1 MSLHKLTAGDGYM
14 YLIRQV
20 AAADDTARGRASL
33 GDYYSSKGETPGRWM
48 GRGLAA
54 LSAAPAGVADGQTGD
69 PWKVAAGS
77 EVTEMQMKA
86 LFGQG
91 LHPNREEIV
100 KALLAQGTPLKDAEK
115 AGRLG
120 YKFRV
125 EPDQAN
131 EFRTRL
137 KSAYED
143 HNRAAQQ
150 PPWTPIGEATRAG
163 IRTRVAT
170 EVFTAHYQRAPKD
183 SRELSGFIARNT
195 RTATKTVA
203 GYDLTFTPVK
213 SISTVWGLA
222 PRALSEAIEALHHEA
237 IADTLRWAEDHVAF
251 TRMGTNGVAQVKA
264 TGLIAAAFDH
274 RDSRAGDPNLH
285 THVVVSNKVQAIGP
299 DGIPRWLALDGQILY
314 RNAVAL
320 SEQYNTLIE
329 GKLVERLGF
338 TFKDVPT
345 AAGRRSVREIDG
357 VPPELL
363 EAYSSRRTAIV
374 DRVGDLA
381 TAFQREH
388 GREPTTVEFLALS
401 QKATTESRQA
411 KHAPRS
417 LAEQRDEWRRQAIQI
432 LGSVRDLDEMIATIS
447 GRTTKRVALTDE
459 LVASLAASV
468 IATVSSERAT
478 WRVQHVRAEAERQLR
493 GNSCYA
499 DSQHAAD
506 RIVAAALGDRSIQI
520 SRHVDEERNE
530 PAFLRRNDGA
540 SVYRQH
546 HSTVYTSAE
555 VMAAERRILSAAAL
569 GGGRVADD
577 TSIGLALLE
586 AHAQGGTLNDG
597 QQALVREMAS
607 SGARVQLALAPA
619 GTGKTTAMAAL
630 ASAWRN
636 SGGTVVGLAPTAG
649 AAEVLAGDLGT
660 ETDTIAKLVQLANP
674 DPRYPVTA
682 DDPARHWFDRI
693 DSSTL
698 IVVDEA
704 GKASTG
710 ELDAVICYA
719 MARGASVRL
728 VGDDHQLSS
737 VSAGG
742 VLRDIAARH
751 DALTLSEV
759 VRFGDTDRGK
769 AEGAA
774 SLALRRGDPTGIAFY
789 LDHNRIHVGA
799 DATAADLAYTAWVGD
814 LIAGRDS
821 ILLAPTNPLVAELN
835 ERARADR
842 LRLFPTEQVGPTV
855 TLGDKLTASA
865 GDWITTRENARWLRT
880 GDRTWVKNGHRWV
893 IRAVNDDGSLTVS
906 LLHGNPED
914 VLRLPAHYV
923 KSHTTLGYASTID
936 VRQGTTADTCHVVG
950 GDRLNRQQLY
960 VALTRGRAE
969 NHLYF
974 STSEADPHQILTPKA
989 LHPPTAADILA
1000 DILQR
1005 DDRQL
1010 SAHTEIANEND
1021 ATLRLG
1027 KAAAMYTDALH
1038 TVATVQ
1044 AGTETM
1050 RAIDAAADALPL
1062 GLRECGAWPVLRRH
1076 LALLA
1081 VDGHDP
1087 ADALAHAAAR
1097 GDLSDANDAAAVLDW
1112 RLPPVSGG
1120 SGPGHGPLQWLD
1132 PIPDALAA
1140 GDAGDYLRARADLVA
1155 ELAEQVR
1162 AVAHTWSAATVPTWG
1177 RALTEHPRL
1186 LAEVAVFRASH
1197 NVDPA
1202 DSRITGP
1209 SQFVTR
1215 SAMTQK
1221 AILKRLDKAIR
1232 ATDLGAARW
1241 RTVAESLDRRITR
1254 DPYWPQLATHLDDAA
1269 RAGADIK
1276 ALLADAMDRGG
1287 PLPDELPAAALWW
1300 RLAGSLSPA
1309 TLDSANSRL
1318 RPEWTTELHRILGS
1332 RIAETVTADPAWPS
1346 LVAAVAAS
1354 DWPPAEI
1361 LEAAAEH
1368 MHDLAAVGDVR
1379 PDQICRLL
1387 AYRVELLSSG
1397 ASSAFRDVPHPGADA
1412 AQQSPDAGADLHAE
1426 PAHDPLYEP
1435 PPDPYD
1441 LDYGYADDSLGDLD
1455 FDDLPRY
1462 RPTPSTVDADLTE
1475 LRRQRDAAR
1484 REVAALTDAIFRLGG
1499 GPAEAAAAAAL
1510 TELHRRH
1517 SEQRPYQH
1525 QLAHAHAEWVAAE
1538 HRRDTHHS
1546 LLAQLATGIA
1556 VARAKNNK
1564 KDNDLADR
1572 FQAHRDE
1579 LVQNTTAVDTA
1590 AAEARTE
1597 RDAAHAALLDIA
1609 GGPDGI
1615 VTDSDLDATRRAAVD
1630 ADIAALQRAR
1640 IHARDLDNQV
1650 YRAEAATARIFAQQ
1664 PRGDFD
1670 LSRELDQMR
1679 EEIELV
1685 ESAGLRSPATVYA
1698 DCPAEVAADLSAP
1711 AQTVVSNLVDS
1722 DMAVQLL
1729 HVGDNSAEKAAII
1742 RAVALAAHHSDAKV
1756 LAIPASPAAAD
1767 HARRRRY
1774 SDAIAT
1780 PAEAIDKLT
1789 TGEWKPPPGTLLIA
1803 DDADQLDDAQLRR
1816 LATYAGSTNTKL
1828 LLVTRTTAA
1837 AGPTRHLTAALATTL
1852 PWSQHFGDTSS
1863 AAADSALARA
1873 ATYLEELATTPPDDP
1888 HREATALLTRRDNLI
1903 GVYRNLATPPPARTR
1918 GLDAI
1923 PVRDVGLNL

>member
-20 AAADDTARGRASL
+20 AAADDTARGRGAL
-33 GDYYSSKGETPGRWM
+33 GDYYSSKGETPGRWL
-48 GRGLAA
+48 GSGLAA
-54 LSAAPAGVADGQTGD
+54 LSEPRGLAAAAGTD
-69 PWKVAAGS
+69 PWMVAEGS
-77 EVTEMQMKA
+77 EVTETQMKA
-86 LFGQG
+86 LFGLG
-91 LHPNREEIV
+91 LHPNQDKIV
-100 KALLAQGTPLKDAEK
+100 TALTVQGTPQPHAEK
-115 AGRLG
+115 AARLG
-120 YKFRV
+120 DKFRV
-125 EPDQAN
+125 YADEGN
-131 EFRTRL
+131 EFRSRL
-137 KSAYED
+137 KMAYED
-143 HNRAAQQ
+143 YNRTVEM
-150 PPWTPIGEATRAG
+150 PPWSPIGEATRAA
-163 IRTRVAT
+163 IRTAVAT
-170 EVFTAHYQRAPKD
+170 EVFTAQYQRAPKD

-195 RTATKTVA
+195 RAATTAVA

-237 IADTLRWAEDHVAF
+237 IAETLQWAEKHVAF
-251 TRMGTNGVAQVKA
+251 TRMGTNGIAQVET

-285 THVVVSNKVQAIGP
+285 THVVVSNKVQAIGA
-299 DGIPRWLALDGQILY
+299 DGIARWLALDGQMLY
-314 RNAVAL
+314 RNKVVL
-320 SEQYNTLIE
+320 SEQYNTRIE
-329 GKLVERLGF
+329 RKLVERLGF
-338 TFKDVPT
+338 SFKDVQT
-345 AAGRRSVREIDG
+345 AAGRRNVREIDG
-357 VPPELL
+357 VPAELL
-363 EAYSSRRTAIV
+363 EVYSSRRTAIV
-374 DRVGDLA
+374 DRVGELA
-381 TAFQREH
+381 RAFQAQH

-417 LAEQRDEWRRQAIQI
+417 LGDQRHEWRRQAVQI
-432 LGSVRDLDEMIATIS
+432 LGSAQDIDAMVATAS
-447 GRTTKRVALTDE
+447 GRPSKQVVLTDG

-478 WRVQHVRAEAERQLR
+478 WRANHVRAEAERQLR
-493 GNSCYA
+493 ANACYS
-499 DSQHAAD
+499 DPQHAAD
-506 RIVAAALGDRSIQI
+506 RIVAAALGDLSVQI
-520 SRHVDEERNE
+520 SRHADEERNE
-530 PAFLRRNDGA
+530 PGFLRRRDGA

-546 HSTVYTSAE
+546 HSTVYTSGD
-555 VMAAERRILSAAAL
+555 VLAAERRILSAAAL

-660 ETDTIAKLVQLANP
+660 ETDTIAKLVQLADP
-674 DPRYPVTA
+674 DPRYPVVA
-682 DDPARHWFDRI
+682 DDPARQWFDRI
-693 DSSTL
+693 DASAL

-704 GKASTG
+704 GKASTA

-719 MARGASVRL
+719 VARGASVRL

-742 VLRDIAARH
+742 VLRDIAGRH

-789 LDHNRIHVGA
+789 LDRNRIHVGA

-814 LIAGRDS
+814 LLAGRDS

-842 LRLFPTEQVGPTV
+842 LRLFPGEEIGPTV
-855 TLGDKLTASA
+855 TLGDQLTASA

-880 GDRTWVKNGHRWV
+880 GERTWVKNGHRWV
-893 IRAVNDDGSLTVS
+893 IRAVNDDGSLMVS
-906 LLHGNPED
+906 PLHGDTDD
-914 VLRLPAHYV
+914 VLRLPAGYV
-923 KSHTTLGYASTID
+923 TSHTTLGYASTID

-950 GDRLNRQQLY
+950 GDQLNRQQLY
-960 VALTRGRAE
+960 VALTRGRHE

-989 LHPPTAADILA
+989 IHPPTAADILA
-1000 DILQR
+1000 AILGR

-1010 SAHTEIANEND
+1010 SAHTEIANED
-1021 ATLRLG
+1021 DPTLRLG

-1044 AGTETM
+1044 AGTDTM
-1050 RAIDAAADALPL
+1050 HAIHDAADGLPL
-1062 GLRECGAWPVLRRH
+1062 GLRQCGAWPVLRRH

-1081 VDGHDP
+1081 VDGHNP
-1087 ADALAHAAAR
+1087 VAVLAHAAAR
-1097 GDLSDANDAAAVLDW
+1097 GDLTDANDPAAVLDW

-1120 SGPGHGPLQWLD
+1120 DGPLHWLD
-1132 PIPDALAA
+1132 PIPDVLAA
-1140 GDAGDYLRARADLVA
+1140 GDAGEYLRARADLVA
-1155 ELAEQVR
+1155 DLSQQVR
-1162 AVAHTWSAATVPTWG
+1162 AIAHTWTASTVPAWG
-1177 RALTEHPRL
+1177 RALMEHPRL

-1202 DSRITGP
+1202 DTRITGP
-1209 SQFVTR
+1209 SQFATR

-1221 AILKRLDKAIR
+1221 AILKRLDTAIR
-1232 ATDLGAARW
+1232 ATDMGAARW
-1241 RTVAESLDRRITR
+1241 RDAAEAIERRITT
-1254 DPYWPQLATHLDDAA
+1254 DPYWPQLAAHLDDAA

-1276 ALLADAMDRGG
+1276 ALLAEAMERGG

-1318 RPEWTTELHRILGS
+1318 RPHWTPELHRILGS
-1332 RIAETVTADPAWPS
+1332 RIAETVMADPAWPS

-1354 DWPPAEI
+1354 DWLPAGL

-1387 AYRVELLSSG
+1387 AYRVELLTQG
-1397 ASSAFRDVPHPGADA
+1397 ASSVFRDVPHTGAESSEPSSDSA
-1412 AQQSPDAGADLHAE
+1412 VDLTAE
-1426 PAHDPLYEP
+1426 APEDHLYEP
-1435 PPDPYD
+1435 PPDPD
-1441 LDYGYADDSLGDLD
+1441 AFDYGYAEDSLGDLD
-1455 FDDLPRY
+1455 FADLPRH
-1462 RPTPSTVDADLTE
+1462 RPTPSSLDADLTD
-1475 LRRQRDAAR
+1475 LRRRRDAAR
-1484 REVAALTDAIFRLGG
+1484 DEVVTLTDAIFRFGG
-1499 GPAEAAAAAAL
+1499 GPAETAAAVEL

-1517 SEQRPYQH
+1517 SEQRRNQH

-1538 HRRDTHHS
+1538 HGRDTHHS
-1546 LLAQLATGIA
+1546 LLGQLAGQIA
-1556 VARAKNNK
+1556 AAEARA
-1564 KDNDLADR
+1564 DRDLADR

-1579 LVQNTTAVDTA
+1579 LAQHTA
-1590 AAEARTE
+1590 AI
-1597 RDAAHAALLDIA
+1597 DAAAVAARADRDSAHQSLLEFA
-1609 GGPDGI
+1609 GGPEGI
-1615 VTDSDLDATRRAAVD
+1615 VTDRDLDARRRTAVD
-1630 ADIAALQRAR
+1630 ADIAVLTRAR
-1640 IHARDLDNQV
+1640 VHARDLDNQV
-1650 YRAEAATARIFAQQ
+1650 RRAEAAAARVFAQR
-1664 PRGDFD
+1664 PAGTLD

-1679 EEIELV
+1679 DEIELV
-1685 ESAGLRSPATVYA
+1685 ESAGLRSPAGVYVDTPEA
-1698 DCPAEVAADLSAP
+1698 AAVASLSASGR
-1711 AQTVVSNLVDS
+1711 AVVGNLIDS

-1729 HVGDNSAEKAAII
+1729 QVHDAAEKAAII
-1742 RAVALAAHHSDAKV
+1742 RAVALSAHHNDAKV
-1756 LAIPASPAAAD
+1756 LAVPASPAAAD
-1767 HARRRRY
+1767 HAGRHRY
-1774 SDAIAT
+1774 SNAT
-1780 PAEAIDKLT
+1780 AAPNDAIDKLAT
-1789 TGEWKPPPGTLLIA
+1789 RHWTPPPGSLLIV
-1803 DDADQLDDAQLRR
+1803 DDADHLHPDQLRR
-1816 LATYAGSTNTKL
+1816 LTTHAGATNTKL
-1828 LLVTRTTAA
+1828 LLITSDTTSP
-1837 AGPTRHLTAALATTL
+1837 GPSRGLTDALGDTL
-1852 PWSQHFGDTSS
+1852 PWSQHLGTPSRTAD
-1863 AAADSALARA
+1863 DSALARVA
-1873 ATYLEELATTPPDDP
+1873 AYLAHQSQTPTGDD
-1888 HREATALLTRRDNLI
+1888 HREASSLLSRRDTLI
-1903 GVYRNLATPPPARTR
+1903 GVYRNLATPLAVARTA
-1918 GLDAI
+1918 GLDGPI
-1923 PVRDVGLNL
+1923 RGTGLSL

>member
-1 MSLHKLTAGDGYM
+1 MMSLHKLTAGDGYM

-20 AAADDTARGRASL
+20 AAADDTARGRAAL

-48 GRGLAA
+48 GGGLAA
-54 LSAAPAGVADGQTGD
+54 LSEPRGLAAAAGTD
-69 PWKVAAGS
+69 PWTVAAGS
-77 EVTEMQMKA
+77 EVTEAQMKA
-86 LFGQG
+86 LFGSG
-91 LHPNREEIV
+91 VHPNEEKIV
-100 KALLAQGTPLKDAEK
+100 PALIAQGAQHPQAAK
-115 AGRLG
+115 AARLG
-120 YKFRV
+120 DKFRV
-125 EPDQAN
+125 YADEGN
-131 EFRTRL
+131 EFRSRL
-137 KSAYED
+137 KMAYEE
-143 HNRAAQQ
+143 HNRNVEQ
-150 PPWTPIGEATRAG
+150 PPWSPIGEATRST
-163 IRTRVAT
+163 IRTAVAT
-170 EVFTAHYQRAPKD
+170 DVFTAHYQRPPKD

-195 RTATKTVA
+195 RAATTAVA

-213 SISTVWGLA
+213 SISTVWALA
-222 PRALSEAIEALHHEA
+222 PRALSEQIEALHHEA
-237 IADTLRWAEDHVAF
+237 IAETLRWAEQNVAF
-251 TRMGTNGVAQVKA
+251 TRMGTNGIAQVET

-285 THVVVSNKVQAIGP
+285 THVVVSNKVQAIGA
-299 DGIPRWLALDGQILY
+299 DGIPRWLALDGQMLY
-314 RNAVAL
+314 RNKVVL
-320 SEQYNTLIE
+320 SEQYNTRIE
-329 GKLVERLGF
+329 AKLVERMGF
-338 TFKDVPT
+338 SFTDVQT
-345 AAGRRSVREIDG
+345 AAGRRSVREIEG
-357 VPPELL
+357 VPAELL
-363 EAYSSRRTAIV
+363 AAYSSRRTAIV
-374 DRVGDLA
+374 DRVGELA

-417 LAEQRDEWRRQAIQI
+417 LGDQRYEWRRQAVQV
-432 LGSVRDLDEMIATIS
+432 LGSAQDLDAMIATVG
-447 GRTTKRVALTDE
+447 GRVPKTVVLTDE

-478 WRVQHVRAEAERQLR
+478 WRANHVRAEAERQLR
-493 GNSCYA
+493 GNACYA
-499 DSQHAAD
+499 DPQHAAD
-506 RIVAAALGDRSIQI
+506 RIVAAALGDLSVQI
-520 SRHVDEERNE
+520 SRHLDEDRNE
-530 PAFLRRNDGA
+530 PTFLRRRDGA

-555 VMAAERRILSAAAL
+555 VLAAERRILSAAAL

-660 ETDTIAKLVQLANP
+660 ETDTIAKLVQLADP

-682 DDPARHWFDRI
+682 EDPARHWFDRI
-693 DSSTL
+693 DNSTL

-704 GKASTG
+704 GKASTA
-710 ELDAVICYA
+710 ELDAVVCYA
-719 MARGASVRL
+719 LARGASVRL

-789 LDHNRIHVGA
+789 LDHNRIHVAA
-799 DATAADLAYTAWVGD
+799 DATAADLAYTQWVAD
-814 LIAGRDS
+814 LLAGRDS

-842 LRLFPTEQVGPTV
+842 LRLFPAEQVGPTV

-893 IRAVNDDGSLTVS
+893 IRAVNEDGSLIVS
-906 LLHGNPED
+906 PLHGGADE
-914 VLRLPAHYV
+914 VLRLPSYYV
-923 KSHTTLGYASTID
+923 ASHTTLGYASTID

-950 GDRLNRQQLY
+950 GDQLNRQQLY

-1000 DILQR
+1000 AILRR

-1010 SAHTEIANEND
+1010 SAHTEIADESD

-1087 ADALAHAAAR
+1087 AEALAHAAAR
-1097 GDLSDANDAAAVLDW
+1097 GELSDASDAAAVLDW

-1120 SGPGHGPLQWLD
+1120 PGPGHGPLHWLD
-1132 PIPDALAA
+1132 PIPETLAA
-1140 GDAGDYLRARADLVA
+1140 GDAGDYLRARAALVA

-1162 AVAHTWSAATVPTWG
+1162 ALAHTWTAATVPAWG

-1209 SQFVTR
+1209 SQFATR

-1241 RTVAESLDRRITR
+1241 RTAAETLDRRITR
-1254 DPYWPQLATHLDDAA
+1254 DPYWPQLAAHLDDAA

-1276 ALLADAMDRGG
+1276 SLLADAMERGG

-1387 AYRVELLSSG
+1387 AYRVELLTSG
-1397 ASSAFRDVPHPGADA
+1397 ASSAFRDVPHPGTDSAEHSADTA
-1412 AQQSPDAGADLHAE
+1412 ADLNAD
-1426 PAHDPLYEP
+1426 PPHDPLYEP

-1441 LDYGYADDSLGDLD
+1441 LDYGYADDDSLGDLD
-1455 FDDLPRY
+1455 FDDLPRH
-1462 RPTPSTVDADLTE
+1462 RPTPSSVDTDLTD

-1484 REVAALTDAIFRLGG
+1484 RDVATRTDAIFRLGG
-1499 GPAEAAAAAAL
+1499 GPAETAAAAAL

-1546 LLAQLATGIA
+1546 LLGQLANQIA
-1556 VARAKNNK
+1556 AAHAR
-1564 KDNDLADR
+1564 DDTDLADR
-1572 FQAHRDE
+1572 FGAHRDE
-1579 LVQNTTAVDTA
+1579 LAQHTTAIDA
-1590 AAEARTE
+1590 AADHARAE
-1597 RDAAHAALLDIA
+1597 RDAAHMALLEVA
-1609 GGPDGI
+1609 GGPDGV
-1615 VTDSDLDATRRAAVD
+1615 VTDHDLDATRRAAVD

-1640 IHARDLDNQV
+1640 IHARNLDNQV
-1650 YRAEAATARIFAQQ
+1650 YRAEAAAARVFAQH

-1670 LSRELDQMR
+1670 LSGELNQMR

-1698 DCPAEVAADLSAP
+1698 DCPADVAAELSDA
-1711 AQTVVSNLVDS
+1711 AQTVVGHIVDS

-1729 HVGDNSAEKAAII
+1729 QVGGSPEKAAVI

-1767 HARRRRY
+1767 HARQHRY

-1780 PAEAIDKLT
+1780 PAAAIDKLT
-1789 TGEWKPPPGTLLIA
+1789 NGQWAPPPGTLLIA
-1803 DDADQLDDAQLRR
+1803 DDADHLDEVELRR
-1816 LATYAGSTNTKL
+1816 LASYAGSTNTKL
-1828 LLVTRTTAA
+1828 LLVTSTTAA
-1837 AGPTRHLTAALATTL
+1837 PGPTRHLTAALADTL
-1852 PWSQHFGDTSS
+1852 PWSQQIGDTTS
-1863 AAADSALARA
+1863 AASESALSRA
-1873 ATYLEELATTPPDDP
+1873 AIHFRGHTALPEDET
-1888 HREATALLTRRDNLI
+1888 HRQAAALLTRRDNLI
-1903 GVYRNLATPPPARTR
+1903 GVYRNLAAPVAARDTGR
-1918 GLDAI
+1918 AAAGTDLGAS
-1923 PVRDVGLNL
+1923 L